1 MDPIH
6 LTVKESQ
13 PKQEEDFNSD
23 YEAISIHLA
32 SAEEIRSWSYGEVKK
47 AETISYRNYKPEP
60 DGLFCEKIFGPFK
73 DFECRCGKYK
83 GKRYEGVI
91 CDRCNVEVTTSKV
104 RRQRMGHIELAAPV
118 VHIWFL
124 KTVPFISLLL
134 DITSK
139 ALQEVVYFVKY
150 LVIDPGDTDL
160 LPGST
165 LRDDEFRELLEELES
180 KRKDSRNQDRFK
192 PLIAKKGAEAIQE
205 LLRKTNIEEKFNE
218 LKSSMANSSFQK
230 KSKLVKR
237 LAAVQAFM
245 STHRD
250 PCDMIMGVIPVIP
263 PDLRPLLQLEGG
275 RFATSDLNTL
285 YQRVINRNNRLRKLI
300 EVNAPDIMVQ
310 NEKRMLQEAVDALFD
325 NSKRT
330 RPVLGT
336 ANRPLRSLS
345 DILKGKEGRFRQ
357 NLLGK
362 RVDYSGRSVI
372 VVNPDLAIDQ
382 CGLPKEMVLELFKPF
397 VMERLVSKG
406 IAQSL
411 RSAKLKIE
419 KYDPVVWSVLDE
431 IIQFHPVLL
440 NRAPTLHRLG
450 VEGFH
455 VTLCEGKAIQIP
467 PLVCPPFNAD
477 FDGDQMAVHVPLS
490 VPAIAETETLMISS
504 RNLMSPANGF
514 PIMAPIQDIILG
526 VYYLTLEK
534 EITPE
539 EEKECLFF
547 HSLREVSLAH
557 YNKKIGIHEK
567 ITVLLDGNKYQTT
580 TGRALINLRI
590 RRMLQANGKK
600 GNELGFI
607 NHPLN
612 SKSVKSLVKDCF
624 DKLGDALTA
633 NLLEEIKKLG
643 FEYATLPGITIGID
657 DMITPPNLQ
666 ELISSAEEKVSS
678 LIKSYEE
685 GKLSENERH
694 QKVVETWNKATTEI
708 RKEAFKN
715 FKKTNPVHMMA
726 TSGAR
731 GNPAQVSQMVGIR
744 GLMQDPTGKTIEF
757 PIKNNLRSGLNVLEY
772 FISTH
777 GARKGQADT
786 ALKTSDSGYLTR
798 RLVDVAHSIVI
809 REHDCKH
816 SIKQREII
824 AGKVIKPLS
833 IQVVGLLADENIVH
847 PDSKDLIVEKGN
859 IITYE
864 DAMLIDEANIHEV
877 KIQRNPEGVE
887 VYEITADDAVIEPLD
902 ERIVGR
908 YAAKSIVDAK
918 NRVIVKEDHIITEK
932 AVEAILK
939 ADIKKVWLR
948 SPLTCLSDSGV
959 CAKCYGKDL
968 SAGKDV
974 LVGESVGVIAAQSIG
989 EPGTQLTLRTFHT
1002 GGVAGGLDITGGL
1015 PRVEELFE
1023 ARRPK
1028 GEAPVCEI
1036 SGIVTIKQDA
1046 DNVLLVITAEDGTTE
1061 EHRLPYQYSILP
1073 KDGDA
1078 IETGTQ
1084 LTQGSLNPHIL
1095 LKTRGR
1101 KETEKY
1107 LIEEVQMVYKSQ
1119 GVDIND
1125 KHIEIIVKQLLKR
1138 VRIKDSG
1145 DSDFLPGDIVDK
1157 SAVDEFNRLLLSQEK
1172 TPASYEA
1179 LLLRLTKAASIS
1191 DSFLSAASF
1200 QETPKILADAAIKG
1214 KIDNLNGL
1222 KEAVIVGHPI
1232 PAGTGLR
1239 AYRKKLGI
1247 KSVNLFNSPK
1257 QEKEKEKVKE
1267 LFIQ

>member
-1 MDPIH
+1 MNQIQLNPH
-6 LTVKESQ
+6 VTQ
-13 PKQEEDFNSD
+13 PKASDDFNND

-32 SAEEIRSWSYGEVKK
+32 SAEEIVSWSKGEVKK

-91 CDRCNVEVTTSKV
+91 CDRCNVEVTSSKV
-104 RRQRMGHIELAAPV
+104 RRQRMGHIDLAAPV

-124 KTVPFISLLL
+124 KTVPYISLLL

-139 ALQEVVYFVKY
+139 TLQEIVYFVKY
-150 LVIDPGDTDL
+150 VVIDPGDTDL
-160 LPGST
+160 NKGST
-165 LRDDEFRELLEELES
+165 LRDDEYRELL
-180 KRKDSRNQDRFK
+180 DSGAKFT
-192 PLIAKKGAEAIQE
+192 AKKGAEAIQE
-205 LLRKTNIEEKFNE
+205 MLKQLNIQDLFHE
-218 LKSSMANSSFQK
+218 LKSSMINSSFQK
-230 KSKLVKR
+230 KNKLVKR
-237 LAAVQAFM
+237 LGAVQSFI
-245 STHRD
+245 STDRN
-250 PCDMIMGVIPVIP
+250 PCDMIMGIIPVIP

-372 VVNPDLAIDQ
+372 VVNPELAIDQ

-419 KYDPVVWSVLDE
+419 KYDAVVWSVLDE
-431 IIQFHPVLL
+431 IIQHHPVLL

-514 PIMAPIQDIILG
+514 PIMSPIQDIILG
-526 VYYLTLEK
+526 IYYLTLDHDDNKNSENNPK
-534 EITPE
+534 EI
-539 EEKECLFF
+539 LFF
-547 HSLREVSLAH
+547 HSLLEVITAFNHKRISVH
-557 YNKKIGIHEK
+557 DKIQVWHDGKQIDT
-567 ITVLLDGNKYQTT
+567 TV
-580 TGRALINLRI
+580 GRAILNQRI
-590 RRMLQANGKK
+590 QRMLQTKGKN

-612 SKSVKSLVKDCF
+612 SKEVKSLVKDCF
-624 DKLGDALTA
+624 IKLGDAITA
-633 NLLEEIKKLG
+633 DLLEEIKKLG
-643 FEYATLPGITIGID
+643 FEYATKPGITIGID
-657 DMITPPNLQ
+657 DMVTPPNLQ
-666 ELISSAEEKVSS
+666 AIIKSAEEKV
-678 LIKSYEE
+678 LLLNKSFEE

-694 QKVVETWNKATTEI
+694 QKVVETWNKTTNEI
-708 RKEAFKN
+708 RKEAFRN

-809 REHDCKH
+809 RENDCKH
-816 SIKQREII
+816 SIKHREVI

-833 IQVVGLLADENIVH
+833 KQIVGLVADEKIIHPETKVVIV
-847 PDSKDLIVEKGN
+847 DKGSV
-859 IITYE
+859 ITYE
-864 DAMLIDEANIHEV
+864 DALLVDEAEIQEV
-877 KIQRNPEGVE
+877 KIQRNLEGVE
-887 VYEITADDAVIEPLD
+887 VEEITADDAVIEALE
-902 ERIVGR
+902 ERIIGR
-908 YAAKSIVDAK
+908 YAAKNIVDSK
-918 NRVIVKEDHIITEK
+918 DKVIVKEDHLITEK
-932 AVEAILK
+932 AVNSIIK
-939 ADIKKVWLR
+939 AGIKKVWIR
-948 SPLTCLSDSGV
+948 SPLTCLSDSSV

-968 SAGKDV
+968 STGKEV
-974 LVGESVGVIAAQSIG
+974 LVGEAVGVIAAQSIG

-1002 GGVAGGLDITGGL
+1002 GGVTGADITGGL

-1028 GEAPVCEI
+1028 GEAYITEI
-1036 SGIVTIKQDA
+1036 GGKISIKQEA
-1046 DNVLLVITAEDGTTE
+1046 DIIILTVTSENDEVE
-1061 EHRLPYQYSILP
+1061 EHRISYQYSILP
-1073 KDGDA
+1073 KDGD
-1078 IETGTQ
+1078 IVETGTQ

-1101 KETEKY
+1101 KAAENY
-1107 LIEEVQMVYKSQ
+1107 LIEEVQKVYKSQ

-1125 KHIEIIVKQLLKR
+1125 KHIEVIVRQLMKR

-1145 DSDFLPGDIVDK
+1145 ESDFLPGDIVDK
-1157 SAVDEFNRLLLSQEK
+1157 SSVDEVNRMLLSRNE
-1172 TPASYEA
+1172 TPCSYEA

-1191 DSFLSAASF
+1191 ESFLSAASF

-1214 KIDNLNGL
+1214 KIDNLEGL

-1232 PAGTGLR
+1232 PAGSGVR
-1239 AYRKKLGI
+1239 AYRRKLGI
-1247 KSVNLFNSPK
+1247 KSINLFNSPK
-1257 QEKEKEKVKE
+1257 QEKEKEKE
-1267 LFIQ
+1267 LFV